1 LEKIMKKIGV
11 IVNLQKT
18 HARSGLRRLLELARH
33 WDLTL
38 TTTPEVAALSD
49 PPLESTLA
57 QDWETIEALVVLGGD
72 GTLLRAV
79 REFDGRDKPIL
90 GVNLGSLGFLTS
102 VTESELAHAVEAI
115 ARNTVSVSERTML
128 SGTILRDSPEVTHC
142 RALNDIVI
150 RSTGGRVITLGM
162 SVGGREVSHFVG
174 DGLIVATPT
183 GSSGYALSA
192 GGPIVMP
199 DAAVL
204 LVALMCPHTL
214 STRPLVLPD
223 TSEVIVRLVNSSN
236 EVLLISDGQRG
247 EPLTPGDRVVVTKSP
262 RGIRFLHV
270 PGYDYF
276 AVLRQKLHWRGT
288 ALE

>member
-1 LEKIMKKIGV
+1 MKKIGV
-11 IVNLQKT
+11 IANLQKA
-18 HARSGLRRLLELARH
+18 HARSGMRHLLELARQ
-33 WDLTL
+33 WDLTV
-38 TTTPEVAALSD
+38 TTTPEVAVLAD
-49 PPLESTLA
+49 PPLVATLS

-72 GTLLRAV
+72 GTLLQAV
-79 REFDGRDKPIL
+79 RELDGRDKPIL

-102 VTESELAHAVEAI
+102 VTEGELPKAIESI
-115 ARNTVSVSERTML
+115 ARNTATVSERTML
-128 SGTILRDSPEVTHC
+128 SGTILRESPEVIHC

-183 GSSGYALSA
+183 GSTGYALSA

-199 DAAVL
+199 EAAIL

-214 STRPLVLPD
+214 STRPLVVPD
-223 TSEVIVRLVNSSN
+223 TSEIVIRLDKSSD
-236 EVLLISDGQRG
+236 EVLLLADGQRG
-247 EPLTPGDRVVVTKSP
+247 EPLLPGDRVVVTRSP

-276 AVLRQKLHWRGT
+276 SVLRQKLHWRGT
-288 ALE
+288 ALA

>member
-1 LEKIMKKIGV
+1 MKKIGV
-11 IVNLQKT
+11 IANLQKA
-18 HARSGLRRLLELARH
+18 HARSGMRHLLELARQ
-33 WDLTL
+33 WDLTV
-38 TTTPEVAALSD
+38 TTTPEVAVLAD
-49 PPLESTLA
+49 PPLVATLS

-72 GTLLRAV
+72 GTLLQAV
-79 REFDGRDKPIL
+79 RELDGRDKPIL

-102 VTESELAHAVEAI
+102 VTEGELPKAIESI
-115 ARNTVSVSERTML
+115 ARNTATVSERTML
-128 SGTILRDSPEVTHC
+128 SGTILRESPEVIHC

-150 RSTGGRVITLGM
+150 RSTGGRVSTVGM

-183 GSSGYALSA
+183 GSTGYALSA

-199 DAAVL
+199 EAAIL

-214 STRPLVLPD
+214 STRPLVVPD
-223 TSEVIVRLVNSSN
+223 TSEIVIRLDKSSD
-236 EVLLISDGQRG
+236 EVLLLADGQRG
-247 EPLTPGDRVVVTKSP
+247 EPLLPGDRVVVTRSP

-276 AVLRQKLHWRGT
+276 SVLRQKLHWRGT
-288 ALE
+288 ALA

>member
-1 LEKIMKKIGV
+1 MKKIGV
-11 IVNLQKT
+11 IANLQKA
-18 HARSGLRRLLELARH
+18 HARSGMRHLLELARQ
-33 WDLTL
+33 WDLTV
-38 TTTPEVAALSD
+38 TTTPEVAVLAD
-49 PPLESTLA
+49 PPLVATLS

-72 GTLLRAV
+72 GTLLQAV
-79 REFDGRDKPIL
+79 RELDGRDKPIL

-102 VTESELAHAVEAI
+102 VTEGELPKAI
-115 ARNTVSVSERTML
+115 ESIVRNTATVSERTML
-128 SGTILRDSPEVTHC
+128 SGTIVRESPEVTHC

-183 GSSGYALSA
+183 GSTGYALSA

-199 DAAVL
+199 DAAIL

-214 STRPLVLPD
+214 STRPLVVPD
-223 TSEVIVRLVNSSN
+223 TSEIVIRLDKSSD
-236 EVLLISDGQRG
+236 EVLLLADGQRG
-247 EPLTPGDRVVVTKSP
+247 EPLLPGDRVVVTRSP

-276 AVLRQKLHWRGT
+276 SVLRQKLHWRGT
-288 ALE
+288 ALA